1 MITAIRYKDDRAKVT
16 ENGEDLMIL
25 TSSSNVP
32 VELADVDNELN
43 ITSDFEEGEIEP
55 QAVKKVKFNKNCYV
69 MMNGDLNFIFAS
81 SQRDNREFIIKENH
95 TLIHAW
101 KSGYTAKD
109 KAFEQIKNNKVESVD
124 VYVKNAEGKDNRVSN
139 MGEILLVSINLDSA

>member
-1 MITAIRYKDDRAKVT
+1 MITAIRYKGDRAKVT

-25 TSSSNVP
+25 ASSSNLP

-43 ITSDFEEGEIEP
+43 ITSDFEEGEIET
-55 QAVKKVKFNKNCYV
+55 QAVKKIKFNKNSCV
-69 MMNGDLNFIFAS
+69 MMNGDVNFIFAS
-81 SQRDNREFIIKENH
+81 SQRENREFIIKENH

-101 KSGYTAKD
+101 KSGDNVKD

-139 MGEILLVSINLDSA
+139 MGEIVAVSINLNNA